1 MRPRLARTLA
11 VLALLFL
18 AAGLVSGP
26 GQGRTDG
33 RTTAADIA
41 SRATVRPSL
50 SGTSSAAAKSAGRAV
65 APLLRRMTLG
75 VPAVVPQG
83 RSNQSAATVKA
94 RGTSRTPATRTNALK
109 TRSGGQRAT
118 TTTPPTSSPPSSKPK
133 STATSSPAPST
144 PVTDATSTAT
154 VDWACVREKES
165 GGNYSEGGDEPYG
178 GAYQFAVST
187 WQALGFPGVPNTSPP
202 WMQDQAA
209 LKLWAWDLRYT
220 GNPWSAWET
229 APMCGL

>member
-18 AAGLVSGP
+18 VAGLVSIP
-26 GQGRTDG
+26 GARTDG

-50 SGTSSAAAKSAGRAV
+50 SGTSSAAAKSAES
-65 APLLRRMTLG
+65 PLLRRMTH
-75 VPAVVPQG
+75 VVAVVPTE
-83 RSNQSAATVKA
+83 AP
-94 RGTSRTPATRTNALK
+94 TSRHKPTTSASADVTRQLSSATPKLA
-109 TRSGGQRAT
+109 SST
-118 TTTPPTSSPPSSKPK
+118 TTQ
-133 STATSSPAPST
+133 PAPSA
-144 PVTDATSTAT
+144 PVTDANSTNT
-154 VDWACVREKES
+154 PDWNCIAAHES
-165 GGNYSEGGDEPYG
+165 GGSYTIGGAEPYG
-178 GAYQFAVST
+178 GKYQFSLET
-187 WQALGFPGVPNTSPP
+187 WRALGFPGVPNTSPP